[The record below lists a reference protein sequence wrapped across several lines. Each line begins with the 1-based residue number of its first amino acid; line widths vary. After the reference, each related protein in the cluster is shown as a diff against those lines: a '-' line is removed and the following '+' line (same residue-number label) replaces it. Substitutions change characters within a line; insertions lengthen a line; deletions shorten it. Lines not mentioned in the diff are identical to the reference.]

1 MKELVILVS
10 FVLLI
15 GFAISGCAG
24 LNQGLDKANE
34 GAREVGK
41 PVGKVMSIPGSVA
54 EGAAEG
60 IITEENEDNPF
71 NR

>member
-1 MKELVILVS
+1 MKALLNVLVVIALVS
-10 FVLLI
+10 FFLT
-15 GFAISGCAG
+15 GCETV
-24 LNQGLDKANE
+24 NRGLDKANE

-41 PVGKVMSIPGSVA
+41 PVGKVMSIPGSAA

-60 IITEENEDNPF
+60 MITSEDDENPY